1 MSVVY
6 EAVVFEADAAAA
18 RAAVDRLE
26 TFLSLRLFQPADRGF
41 VLVCWR
47 PGAATRHATR
57 EVERVTAELSRASGC
72 ALAVH
77 HDDRCRMAVATL
89 YRAGARVR
97 QFGPAGEVLAPTTA
111 GLEAAGFAGWMTAA
125 DLRGWACADERW
137 VAERADW
144 PSEAATI
151 LANGP
156 A

>member
-77 HDDRCRMAVATL
+77 HDDRCRMAAATL
-89 YRAGARVR
+89 YRAGARA
-97 QFGPAGEVLAPTTA
+97 QAFGPADAARSPIDA

-125 DLRGWACADERW
+125 DLRGWACAEDRW
-137 VAERADW
+137 V
-144 PSEAATI
+144 
-151 LANGP
+151 
-156 A
+156 